1 VILLRYLDRLLCRY
15 LRIRK
20 FTHVGTGES
29 FEVKGDLAAAHIAL
43 RGMGYVAEVR
53 A

>member
-1 VILLRYLDRLLCRY
+1 MILLRYLDRLLCRY

-20 FTHVGTGES
+20 FTHVGTGKS
-29 FEVKGDLAAAHIAL
+29 FEISGDLGAAHIAL
-43 RGMGYVAEVR
+43 RGMGRPDEVR